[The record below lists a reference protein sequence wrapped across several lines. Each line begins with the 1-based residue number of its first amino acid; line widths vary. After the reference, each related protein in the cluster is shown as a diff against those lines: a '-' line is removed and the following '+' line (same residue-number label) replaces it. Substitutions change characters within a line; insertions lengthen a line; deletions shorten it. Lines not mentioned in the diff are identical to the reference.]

1 MKKFYL
7 TMLLSLLFCSVSW
20 ADGFSQSKT
29 FGANGNPNNLLSN
42 IVSSSNYSFTQCAV
56 TITGSSNAQYD
67 GSESVRVSPGS
78 SLKVSVSSNCVI
90 TNVKVYAEARS
101 YSSTISLTE
110 TNDTKSFTDKN
121 NYYNQEWTDLTSKN
135 LKSVTLSVAG
145 GNVYI
150 QSVTVSYN
158 YQPATVTAPK
168 TWDFTESGDWTTA
181 VSELSADNL
190 WNKIKSESESGDP
203 YEFRPYSDQTSTYYY
218 DLDMISGLG
227 FTATKDIYPCLDH
240 ANHQLWLGNGAT
252 LTLPSLKASQRYRI
266 TTTVEKPALT
276 VDGTSITS
284 GQLYTVSKAGNVVL
298 TATDGVWIK
307 KIEILKSASETEAS
321 WTYSSKDDA
330 DKNCKSYTATIDNTD
345 GGIIT
350 AGKVFSGLPGLDFS
364 FGTTG
369 EANWSVGK
377 YYDSK
382 GNERS
387 SNIFVQGPAKP
398 TLDGDGMVPTS
409 GAFLTLK
416 PVVNGKVTIHFFGWN
431 DNYRWITQNEKGA
444 KQTTLDKNGSNYD
457 RTVTYTVYGGQTYF
471 FYCSV
476 LNNFLLGV
484 NSITFEPSFYLQ
496 YAKTQL
502 INDVTYEPLTLGKKY
517 DMPFITTTA
526 IPSDRGS
533 ISKYDES
540 IGNDIYVLDGGGS
553 ISMIKSTTGNVGAK
567 CVIKSSQ
574 FGDVTLSYHYKGIKD
589 NKNVWMA
596 YEGFKPN
603 VGDSVKSENGG
614 VTLTFGGWKYGTWT
628 TAANKERTDKW
639 SAGAG
644 DDAGRDDDNVLTR
657 IIDGFAYETSGNENG
672 YSETKGIFK
681 ESKTHTIPCRGAYA
695 MFEPTKSGSL
705 SIYILQNGSINTFK
719 NEGNVSK
726 PNDDGWTGHAG
737 DFAGNLALRTF
748 YIVDENGNLV
758 NATPEINNVLRWNQA
773 ELDQLA
779 NGKNITYYI
788 NKVDGTRE
796 YMNKEAFDKIFTE
809 LNTTRENGKDISVEV
824 HQLDDGGYA
833 VVQKSYVKYTFD
845 VKPGKTYFIFSNA
858 SKLGICGFKFVA
870 DATQATA
877 TKELANSGA
886 YTAETDKA
894 YAKVTLKG
902 RTFTQ
907 NQWTTLCLPFSVSAS
922 QMKKTFGDGVQL
934 VEMDHV
940 TTTNNETYEGTTYYY
955 KTILMKNHV
964 YNQMLVAGV
973 PYLIKPDKTV
983 TDATF
988 ENVYFPSTAVDAGTV
1003 SVADNYTWRGTYGN
1017 VNTLGN
1023 GDYYVSG
1030 KTGQF
1035 KYYTTKGHNSN
1046 NFRAYLDFNS
1056 SMGAKPVVFEAM
1068 SVGGEETTTG
1078 IETIKAEELDPTE
1091 FNTGAVYNLNGQMVS
1106 DNSKDLNNLP
1116 AGIYIVNGKKYVVK

>member
-20 ADGFSQSKT
+20 ADGYSQSKT
-29 FGANGNPNNLLSN
+29 FGATGNPNNLLSN
-42 IVSSSNYSFTQCAV
+42 IVSSNYSFTQGAV
-56 TITGSSNAQYD
+56 TITTSNAKYD
-67 GSESVRVSPGS
+67 DRSKSVKVSTGS

-90 TNVKVYAEARS
+90 TYVKVYAKAGS
-101 YSSTISLTE
+101 GKSKISLTE
-110 TNDTKSFTDKN
+110 TNDTKSFTKKN
-121 NYYNQEWTDLTSKN
+121 IYYDQEWKDLASKN
-135 LKSVTLSVAG
+135 LQSVTLSAVDN
-145 GNVYI
+145 NVYI

-181 VSELSADNL
+181 VSELSADNM
-190 WNKIKSESESGDP
+190 WNKTYDNTTFKEV
-203 YEFRPYSDQTSTYYY
+203 RPYSDQASTYYY

-227 FTATKDIYPCLDH
+227 FTATKDGYPCLDYRY
-240 ANHQLWLGNGAT
+240 HQLWLGNGAK
-252 LTLPSLKASQRYRI
+252 LTLPSLEASQRYRI
-266 TTTVEKPALT
+266 TTTDNSAALTT

-284 GQLYTVSKAGNVVL
+284 GQLYTVSTAGNVVL
-298 TATDGVWIK
+298 TATGNVWIK
-307 KIEILKSASETEAS
+307 KIEILKSASESEAS
-321 WTYSSKDDA
+321 WTYSSTDDVTN
-330 DKNCKSYTATIDNTD
+330 NCKSYTATMDNTD

-369 EANWSVGK
+369 DASWSVGK
-377 YYDSK
+377 YDA
-382 GNERS
+382 GNNEQS

-398 TLDGDGMVPTS
+398 TLNGVVPTS

-416 PVVNGKVTIHFFGWN
+416 PVVNGQVTIHCWN
-431 DNYRWITQNEKGA
+431 DNYSLITLNEKGA
-444 KQTTLDKNGSNYD
+444 KLTTLDKNGSNYD

-476 LNNFLLGV
+476 SGNSLLGV

-496 YAKTQL
+496 SAKTQQK
-502 INDVTYEPLTLGKKY
+502 NDVTYEALTLGVKY

-567 CVIKSSQ
+567 CVIKNSQ
-574 FGDVTLSYHYKGIKD
+574 FGDVTLSYHYTGIKD

-596 YEGFKPN
+596 YEGFTPK
-603 VGDSVKSENGG
+603 VGDQVTSENGG
-614 VTLTFGGWKYGTWT
+614 VTLTFGGWRYA
-628 TAANKERTDKW
+628 AANKETTDKW
-639 SAGAG
+639 SAGSG

-657 IIDGFAYETSGNENG
+657 IIDGFAYETSGNKNG
-672 YSETKGIFK
+672 YSETKGMF
-681 ESKTHTIPCRGAYA
+681 EVGKTHTIPCRGAYA

-719 NEGNVSK
+719 NEDNVSK

-748 YIVDENGNLV
+748 YIVDENGNPV
-758 NATPEINNVLRWNQA
+758 SATPEINNVLRWNQA
-773 ELDQLA
+773 ELNQLA
-779 NGKNITYYI
+779 KAKDKDITYYI
-788 NKVDGTRE
+788 KVDGNRKKMDQAT
-796 YMNKEAFDKIFTE
+796 FDNIFTE

-824 HQLDDGGYA
+824 HQYDNGYA
-833 VVQKSYVKYTFD
+833 VVQKSYVKYTFN
-845 VKPGKTYFIFSNA
+845 VKPGKTYFIFSNS
-858 SKLGICGFKFVA
+858 SKLGICGFKFEA

-877 TKELANSGA
+877 TKELANSGD
-886 YTAETDKA
+886 YTAETDKT
-894 YAKVTLKG
+894 YASVTLKG

-940 TTTNNETYEGTTYYY
+940 TTTNNETYDGTTYFY

-973 PYLIKPDKTV
+973 PYLIKPAKTV

-988 ENVYFPSTAVDAGTV
+988 ENVYFPSTAVAAGTV
-1003 SVADNYTWRGTYGN
+1003 SVAKNYTWRGTYGN

-1035 KYYTTKGHNSN
+1035 KYYTTVGHNSN

-1056 SMGAKPVVFEAM
+1056 STGAKPVVFEAM

-1106 DNSKDLNNLP
+1106 GNSKDLNNLP

>member
-20 ADGFSQSKT
+20 ADGYSQSKT
-29 FGANGNPNNLLSN
+29 FGAKGNPNNLLSN
-42 IVSSSNYSFTQCAV
+42 IVSRSNYSFTQCAV

-67 GSESVRVSPGS
+67 GSESVKVSPGS

-90 TNVKVYAEARS
+90 TYVKVYAKAGS
-101 YSSTISLTE
+101 VKSKISLTE
-110 TNDTKSFTDKN
+110 TNDTKSFNDKN
-121 NYYNQEWTDLTSKN
+121 NYYDQEWTDLTSKN
-135 LKSVTLSVAG
+135 LQSVTLSAVEN
-145 GNVYI
+145 NVYI

-203 YEFRPYSDQTSTYYY
+203 YEFRPYSDQASTYYY

-227 FTATKDIYPCLDH
+227 FTATKDGYPCLDYRY
-240 ANHQLWLGNGAT
+240 HQLWLGNGAK
-252 LTLPSLKASQRYRI
+252 LTLPSLKAGQRYRI
-266 TTTVEKPALT
+266 TTTDNSTALK

-284 GQLYTVSKAGNVVL
+284 GQQYTVSTAGNVVL
-298 TATDGVWIK
+298 TATGNVWIK

-330 DKNCKSYTATIDNTD
+330 DKNCKSYTATMDNTD

-369 EANWSVGK
+369 DASWSVGK
-377 YYDSK
+377 YDA
-382 GNERS
+382 GNNEQS

-398 TLDGDGMVPTS
+398 TLNGVVPTS

-416 PVVNGKVTIHFFGWN
+416 PVVNGQVTIHCWN
-431 DNYRWITQNEKGA
+431 DNYSLITLNEKGA

-476 LNNFLLGV
+476 SGNSLLGV

-502 INDVTYEPLTLGKKY
+502 INDVTYEPLTLGVKY
-517 DMPFITTTA
+517 DMPFITTTS

-553 ISMIKSTTGNVGAK
+553 FSMIKSTTGNVGAK
-567 CVIKSSQ
+567 CVIKNSQ
-574 FGDVTLSYHYKGIKD
+574 FGDVTLSYHYTGIND

-596 YEGFKPN
+596 YEGFTPN
-603 VGDSVKSENGG
+603 VGDQVTSENGG
-614 VTLTFGGWKYGTWT
+614 VTLTFGGWKYRTWT

-672 YSETKGIFK
+672 YSETKGIF
-681 ESKTHTIPCRGAYA
+681 EVGKTHTIPCRGAYA

-748 YIVDENGNLV
+748 YIVDENGKPV
-758 NATPEINNVLRWNQA
+758 KAETDINNVLRWNQA

-779 NGKNITYYI
+779 KAKGKDIIYYI

-796 YMNKEAFDKIFTE
+796 YMNKEAFDSIFTE
-809 LNTTRENGKDISVEV
+809 LTKTRENGEDISVVV
-824 HQLDDGGYA
+824 HQYDNGYA
-833 VVQKSYVKYTFD
+833 VVQKSYVKYTFN
-845 VKPGKTYFIFSNA
+845 VKPGKTYFIFSNS
-858 SKLGICGFKFVA
+858 SKLGICGFKFEA
-870 DATQATA
+870 DATQATD
-877 TKELANSGA
+877 TKELVNSGA
-886 YTAETDKA
+886 YTAETDKT
-894 YAKVTLKG
+894 YASVTLKG

-983 TDATF
+983 TGATF
-988 ENVYFPSTAVDAGTV
+988 ANVYFPSTAVAAGTV
-1003 SVADNYTWRGTYGN
+1003 RVANNYTWRGTYGN
-1017 VNTLGN
+1017 VSTLGN

-1035 KYYTTKGHNSN
+1035 KYYTKGNHNSN

-1056 SMGAKPVVFEAM
+1056 STGAKPVVFEAM

-1106 DNSKDLNNLP
+1106 GNSKDLNNLP

>member
-7 TMLLSLLFCSVSW
+7 TMLLGLLFCSVSW

-29 FGANGNPNNLLSN
+29 FGATGNPNSLLSN
-42 IVSSSNYSFTQCAV
+42 IVSSNYSFTQGAV
-56 TITGSSNAQYD
+56 TITTSNAMYDD
-67 GSESVRVSPGS
+67 GSESVKVSPGS

-90 TNVKVYAEARS
+90 TNVKVYAKAGS
-101 YSSTISLTE
+101 GKSKISLTE
-110 TNDTKSFTDKN
+110 THDTISFTDKN
-121 NYYNQEWTDLTSKN
+121 NYYDQEWTNLASKN
-135 LKSVTLSVAG
+135 LKSVTLSAVDN
-145 GNVYI
+145 NVYI

-190 WNKIKSESESGDP
+190 WNKIKSESGDP
-203 YEFRPYSDQTSTYYY
+203 YEFRPYSDQASTYYY

-227 FTATKDIYPCLDH
+227 FTATKNGYPCLDH

-252 LTLPSLKASQRYRI
+252 LTLPSLEVGQRYRI
-266 TTTVEKPALT
+266 TATDINAALK
-276 VDGTSITS
+276 VGGTSITS
-284 GQLYTVSKAGNVVL
+284 GQLYTVSTAGNVVL
-298 TATDGVWIK
+298 TATGYVWIK

-330 DKNCKSYTATIDNTD
+330 DYKCKSYTASIDNTD

-364 FGTTG
+364 FGTAG
-369 EANWSVGK
+369 DANWSVGK
-377 YYDSK
+377 YYDRK

-398 TLDGDGMVPTS
+398 TLDGVVPTK

-444 KQTTLDKNGSNYD
+444 KQTTLDKDGSNHD

-471 FYCSV
+471 FYCSDSNN
-476 LNNFLLGV
+476 LNFLLGV

-496 YAKTQL
+496 STKTQQK
-502 INDVTYEPLTLGKKY
+502 NDVTYKALTLGEKY
-517 DMPFITTTA
+517 DLPFITTTS
-526 IPSDRGS
+526 IPSDRGT

-553 ISMIKSTTGNVGAK
+553 FSMIKSTTGNVGAK
-567 CVIKSSQ
+567 CVIKNSQ
-574 FGDVTLSYHYKGIKD
+574 FGDVTLSYHYTGIND

-596 YEGFKPN
+596 YEGFTPN
-603 VGDSVKSENGG
+603 VGDQVTSENGG
-614 VTLTFGGWKYGTWT
+614 VTLTFGGWRHGTWT

-639 SAGAG
+639 SAGSG

-672 YSETKGIFK
+672 YSETKGMF
-681 ESKTHTIPCRGAYA
+681 EVGKTHTIPCRGAYA

-719 NEGNVSK
+719 NEDNVSTA
-726 PNDDGWTGHAG
+726 NTYGWTGHAG
-737 DFAGNLALRTF
+737 DFAGSLALRTF
-748 YIVDENGNLV
+748 YIVDENGTPV
-758 NATPEINNVLRWNQA
+758 SATPEINNVLRWNQA

-779 NGKNITYYI
+779 KGKNKITYYI

-796 YMNKEAFDKIFTE
+796 YMDKEAFDKIFTE

-824 HQLDDGGYA
+824 HQYDGGYA
-833 VVQKSYVKYTFD
+833 VVQKSYVKYTFN
-845 VKPGKTYFIFSNA
+845 VKPGKTYFIFSNS
-858 SKLGICGFKFVA
+858 SKLGICGFKFEA
-870 DATQATA
+870 DETQATA

-886 YTAETDKA
+886 YTAETDKT
-894 YAKVTLKG
+894 YASVTLKG

-940 TTTNNETYEGTTYYY
+940 TTTNNETYDGTTYFY

-983 TDATF
+983 TGATF
-988 ENVYFPSTAVDAGTV
+988 ENVYFPSTAVAAGKV

-1017 VNTLGN
+1017 VSTLGN

-1035 KYYTTKGHNSN
+1035 KYYTTEGHNSN

-1056 SMGAKPVVFEAM
+1056 IAGAKPAVFEAM

-1106 DNSKDLNNLP
+1106 GNSKDLNNLP

>member
-29 FGANGNPNNLLSN
+29 FGATGNPNSLLSN
-42 IVSSSNYSFTQCAV
+42 IVSSNYSFTQGAV
-56 TITGSSNAQYD
+56 TITTSNAKYD
-67 GSESVRVSPGS
+67 DDNKGVKVSAGS
-78 SLKVSVSSNCVI
+78 SLTVSVSSNCVI
-90 TNVKVYAEARS
+90 TNVKVYAEAGS
-101 YSSTISLTE
+101 GSSKISLTE
-110 TNDTKSFTDKN
+110 TNDTKSFTDKI
-121 NYYNQEWTDLTSKN
+121 YHDQEWTDLASKN
-135 LKSVTLSVAG
+135 LQSVTLSAVDYH
-145 GNVYI
+145 VYI

-181 VSELSADNL
+181 VSELSADNM
-190 WNKIKSESESGDP
+190 WNKTYDNTTFKEA
-203 YEFRPYSDQTSTYYY
+203 RPNSNQASTYYY

-227 FTATKDIYPCLDH
+227 FTATKNGYPCLDQ
-240 ANHQLWLGNGAT
+240 ANHQLWLGEGAT
-252 LTLPSLKASQRYRI
+252 LTLPSLEASQRYRI
-266 TTTVEKPALT
+266 TTTDNNSTALT

-284 GQLYTVSKAGNVVL
+284 GQQYTVSKAGNVVL
-298 TATDGVWIK
+298 TATGNVWIK

-330 DKNCKSYTATIDNTD
+330 DYKCKSYTASIDNTD

-377 YYDSK
+377 YYDRK
-382 GNERS
+382 ENERS

-398 TLDGDGMVPTS
+398 TLDGVVPTS

-416 PVVNGKVTIHFFGWN
+416 PVVNGKVTIHFFGWD

-444 KQTTLDKNGSNYD
+444 KLTTLDKNGSNDD

-476 LNNFLLGV
+476 SNNFLLGV

-502 INDVTYEPLTLGKKY
+502 INDVTYEPLTLGVKY

-567 CVIKSSQ
+567 CVIKNSQ
-574 FGDVTLSYHYKGIKD
+574 FGDVTLSYHYTGIKD

-596 YEGFKPN
+596 YEGFTPK
-603 VGDSVKSENGG
+603 VGDQVTSENGG

-628 TAANKERTDKW
+628 TAANKKITDEW
-639 SAGAG
+639 SAGSG

-672 YSETKGIFK
+672 YSETKGMF
-681 ESKTHTIPCRGAYA
+681 EVGKTHTIPCRGAYA

-705 SIYILQNGSINTFK
+705 SIYILQNGAINNFK
-719 NEGNVSK
+719 DENNVSTA
-726 PNDDGWTGHAG
+726 NTYGWTGHAG

-748 YIVDENGNLV
+748 YIVDENGTPV
-758 NATPEINNVLRWNQA
+758 SATPEINNVLRWNQA
-773 ELDQLA
+773 ELNQLA
-779 NGKNITYYI
+779 KAMDKNITYYI
-788 NKVDGTRE
+788 NKVDGTHE
-796 YMNKEAFDKIFTE
+796 NMDQATFDNIFTE
-809 LNTTRENGKDISVEV
+809 LNTTREKGKDISVVV
-824 HQLDDGGYA
+824 HQYDNGYA

-845 VKPGKTYFIFSNA
+845 VKPGKTYFIFSNS
-858 SKLGICGFKFVA
+858 SKLGICGFKFEA
-870 DATQATA
+870 DETQATA
-877 TKELANSGA
+877 TKELANSGD
-886 YTAETDKA
+886 YTAETDKT
-894 YAKVTLKG
+894 YASVTLKG

-940 TTTNNETYEGTTYYY
+940 TTTNNETYDGTTYFY

-983 TDATF
+983 TGATF
-988 ENVYFPSTAVDAGTV
+988 TNVYFPSTAVNAGTV

-1035 KYYTTKGHNSN
+1035 KYYTTEGHKSN

-1056 SMGAKPVVFEAM
+1056 STGAKPVVFEAM
-1068 SVGGEETTTG
+1068 SVGGEETATG
-1078 IETIKAEELDPTE
+1078 IETIKVEELDPTE

-1106 DNSKDLNNLP
+1106 GNSKDLNNLP

>member
-29 FGANGNPNNLLSN
+29 FGATGNPNKLLSN

-67 GSESVRVSPGS
+67 GNECVGVSRGS

-101 YSSTISLTE
+101 YNSTISLTE

-121 NYYNQEWTDLTSKN
+121 NYHDQEWTDLTSKN
-135 LKSVTLSVAG
+135 LQSVTLSAAG
-145 GNVYI
+145 GNVHI

-168 TWDFTESGDWTTA
+168 TWDFSESGDWTTA
-181 VSELSADNL
+181 VSELSADNM
-190 WNKIKSESESGDP
+190 WNKTYDNTTFKEA
-203 YEFRPYSDQTSTYYY
+203 RPCSDQTSTYYY

-227 FTATKDIYPCLDH
+227 FTATKKGYPCLDYH
-240 ANHQLWLGNGAT
+240 NHQLWLGEGAT
-252 LTLPSLKASQRYRI
+252 LTLPSLEASQRYRI

-284 GQLYTVSKAGNVVL
+284 GQLYTVSTAGNVVL
-298 TATDGVWIK
+298 TATGNVWIK

-330 DKNCKSYTATIDNTD
+330 TNKCKSYTATIDNTD

-369 EANWSVGK
+369 DENWSVGK
-377 YYDSK
+377 YYYDN

-398 TLDGDGMVPTS
+398 TLDGVVPIK

-444 KQTTLDKNGSNYD
+444 KQTTLDKDGSNYD

-476 LNNFLLGV
+476 SNNFLLGV

-502 INDVTYEPLTLGKKY
+502 SNNVEYEPLTLGEKY
-517 DMPFITTTA
+517 DMPFITTTS
-526 IPSDRGS
+526 IPSDRGT

-553 ISMIKSTTGNVGAK
+553 ISMIKSTTGNVGAR
-567 CVIKSSQ
+567 CVIKNSQ
-574 FGDVTLSYHYKGIKD
+574 FGDVSLSYHYTGIND

-596 YEGFKPN
+596 YEGFTPK

-614 VTLTFGGWKYGTWT
+614 VTLTFGGWRHGTWT
-628 TAANKERTDKW
+628 TAANKERTDEW

-644 DDAGRDDDNVLTR
+644 DEAGRDDDNVLTR

-672 YSETKGIFK
+672 YSETKGIF
-681 ESKTHTIPCRGAYA
+681 EVGKTHTIPCRGAYA

-705 SIYILQNGSINTFK
+705 SIYILQNGAINNFK
-719 NEGNVSK
+719 DENNAKE
-726 PNDDGWTGHAG
+726 PNDYGWTGHAG

-748 YIVDENGNLV
+748 YIVDENGKPV
-758 NATPEINNVLRWNQA
+758 SATPEINNVLRWNQA

-779 NGKNITYYI
+779 KAKNITYYI
-788 NKVDGTRE
+788 NKVDGTHE
-796 YMNKEAFDKIFTE
+796 NMDQATFDNIFTE
-809 LNTTRENGKDISVEV
+809 LNTTRENGKDISVVV
-824 HQLDDGGYA
+824 HQYDGGYA
-833 VVQKSYVKYTFD
+833 VVQKSYVKYTFN
-845 VKPGKTYFIFSNA
+845 VKPGKTYFIFSNS
-858 SKLGICGFKFVA
+858 SKLGICGFKFEA
-870 DATQATA
+870 DETQATA

-894 YAKVTLKG
+894 YASVTLTG

-940 TTTNNETYEGTTYYY
+940 TTTNNETYDGTTYFY

-983 TDATF
+983 TGATF

-1035 KYYTTKGHNSN
+1035 KYYTTEGHNSN

-1056 SMGAKPVVFEAM
+1056 STGAKPVVFEAM

-1106 DNSKDLNNLP
+1106 GNSKDLNNLP

>member
-29 FGANGNPNNLLSN
+29 FGVTGNPNNLLSN
-42 IVSSSNYSFTQCAV
+42 IVSSNYSFTQGAV
-56 TITGSSNAQYD
+56 TITTSNAKYD
-67 GSESVRVSPGS
+67 DDSKSVKVSTGS

-90 TNVKVYAEARS
+90 TNVKVYAKAGS
-101 YSSTISLTE
+101 GNSTISLTE

-121 NYYNQEWTDLTSKN
+121 NYYDQEWTNLTSNN
-135 LKSVTLSVAG
+135 LQSVTLSVAG

-190 WNKIKSESESGDP
+190 WNKIKSESGDP
-203 YEFRPYSDQTSTYYY
+203 YEFRPYSDQASTYYY
-218 DLDMISGLG
+218 DLNMISGLG
-227 FTATKDIYPCLDH
+227 FTATAGGYPCLDYRY
-240 ANHQLWLGNGAT
+240 HQLWLGNGAT
-252 LTLPSLKASQRYRI
+252 LTLPSLEADQRYRI
-266 TTTVEKPALT
+266 TTTDNNSTALT

-284 GQLYTVSKAGNVVL
+284 GQLYTVSAAGNVVL
-298 TATDGVWIK
+298 TATGDVWIK

-321 WTYSSKDDA
+321 WTYSSKDDVTN
-330 DKNCKSYTATIDNTD
+330 NCKSYTATMDNTD
-345 GGIIT
+345 GGFIT

-369 EANWSVGK
+369 DANWSVGK
-377 YYDSK
+377 YYAGSK
-382 GNERS
+382 ERS
-387 SNIFVQGPAKP
+387 ENAFVQGAADCVSG
-398 TLDGDGMVPTS
+398 TDFVPTS
-409 GAFLTLK
+409 GAFIK
-416 PVVNGKVTIHFFGWN
+416 FQPIVNGKLTINFFGWN
-431 DNYRWITQNEKGA
+431 VPYRWVTINEKGP
-444 KQTTLDKNGSNYD
+444 KNTTLNKDGNNHD
-457 RTVTYTVYGGQTYF
+457 RTETYTVYGGQTYF
-471 FYCSV
+471 FYSSD
-476 LNNFLLGV
+476 NNFKLGV
-484 NSITFEPSFYLQ
+484 NSITFEPSFFLQ
-496 YAKTQL
+496 SAKTQV
-502 INDVTYEPLTLGKKY
+502 INDVTYEALTLGEKY

-567 CVIKSSQ
+567 CVIKNSQ
-574 FGDVTLSYHYKGIKD
+574 FGDVTLSYHYTGIND

-596 YEGFKPN
+596 YEGFTPK
-603 VGDSVKSENGG
+603 VGDQVTSENGG

-672 YSETKGIFK
+672 YSETKGIF
-681 ESKTHTIPCRGAYA
+681 EVGKTHTIPCRGAYA

-719 NEGNVSK
+719 KEDNVSK
-726 PNDDGWTGHAG
+726 PNDYGWTGHAG

-748 YIVDENGNLV
+748 YIVDENGTPV
-758 NATPEINNVLRWNQA
+758 SATPEINNVLRWNQA

-779 NGKNITYYI
+779 KGKNITYYI
-788 NKVDGTRE
+788 NKVDGTHKN
-796 YMNKEAFDKIFTE
+796 MDQATFDNIFTE
-809 LNTTRENGKDISVEV
+809 LNKTRENGKDIRVVV
-824 HQLDDGGYA
+824 HQYDNGYA
-833 VVQKSYVKYTFD
+833 VVQKSYVKYTFN
-845 VKPGKTYFIFSNA
+845 VKPGKTYFIFSNS
-858 SKLGICGFKFVA
+858 SKLGICGFKFEA
-870 DATQATA
+870 EETQATA
-877 TKELANSGA
+877 TKELANSGD

-894 YAKVTLKG
+894 YASVTLTG

-940 TTTNNETYEGTTYYY
+940 TTTNNETYEGTTYFY

-973 PYLIKPDKTV
+973 PYLIKPAKTV
-983 TDATF
+983 TGATF
-988 ENVYFPSTAVDAGTV
+988 ENVYFPSTPVNAGKV

-1035 KYYTTKGHNSN
+1035 KYYTTENHNSN

-1056 SMGAKPVVFEAM
+1056 STGAKPAVFEAM

-1078 IETIKAEELDPTE
+1078 IETIKAEKLDPTE

-1106 DNSKDLNNLP
+1106 GNSKDLNNLP
-1116 AGIYIVNGKKYVVK
+1116 AGIYIVNGKKYVVR

>member
-7 TMLLSLLFCSVSW
+7 TMLLGLLFCSVSW

-29 FGANGNPNNLLSN
+29 FGAKANPNNLLSN
-42 IVSSSNYSFTQCAV
+42 IVSSNYSFTQGAV
-56 TITGSSNAQYD
+56 TITTSNAMYD
-67 GSESVRVSPGS
+67 DGNESVKVSVGS

-90 TNVKVYAEARS
+90 TNVKVYAKAGS
-101 YSSTISLTE
+101 LKSTISLTE
-110 TNDTKSFTDKN
+110 TKDTKSFTDKI
-121 NYYNQEWTDLTSKN
+121 YHDQEWTDLASKN
-135 LKSVTLSVAG
+135 LQSVTLSADG

-158 YQPATVTAPK
+158 YKPATVTAPK

-181 VSELSADNL
+181 VSELSADNM
-190 WNKIKSESESGDP
+190 WNKTYDNTTFKEA
-203 YEFRPYSDQTSTYYY
+203 RPYSDQASTYYY

-227 FTATKDIYPCLDH
+227 FTATKNGYPCLDYRY
-240 ANHQLWLGNGAT
+240 HQLWLGNGAT
-252 LTLPSLKASQRYRI
+252 LTLPSLEASQRYRI
-266 TTTVEKPALT
+266 TTTDNSAALT

-284 GQLYTVSKAGNVVL
+284 GQLNTVSKAGNVVL
-298 TATDGVWIK
+298 TATGYVWIK
-307 KIEILKSASETEAS
+307 KIEILKSAFETEAS

-330 DKNCKSYTATIDNTD
+330 DYKCKSYTASIDNTD

-369 EANWSVGK
+369 DENWSVGK

-387 SNIFVQGPAKP
+387 SKIFVQGPATP

-416 PVVNGKVTIHFFGWN
+416 PVVNGQVTIHCWN
-431 DNYRWITQNEKGA
+431 DNYSLITLNEKGA
-444 KQTTLDKNGSNYD
+444 KQTTLDKDDSSHD

-476 LNNFLLGV
+476 SGNSLLGV

-496 YAKTQL
+496 YAKTQQ
-502 INDVTYEPLTLGKKY
+502 INDVTYEALTLGEKY
-517 DMPFITTTA
+517 DMPFITTTS

-567 CVIKSSQ
+567 CVIKNSQ
-574 FGDVTLSYHYKGIKD
+574 FGDVSLSYHYTGIND

-596 YEGFKPN
+596 YEGFTPK
-603 VGDSVKSENGG
+603 VGDQVTSENGG
-614 VTLTFGGWKYGTWT
+614 VTLTFGGWRYA
-628 TAANKERTDKW
+628 AANKETTDKW
-639 SAGAG
+639 SAGSGDEAG
-644 DDAGRDDDNVLTR
+644 MDDDNVLTR

-672 YSETKGIFK
+672 YSETKGKF
-681 ESKTHTIPCRGAYA
+681 EVGKTHTIPCRGAYA

-719 NEGNVSK
+719 NEDNVSTA
-726 PNDDGWTGHAG
+726 NTYGWTGHAG

-748 YIVDENGNLV
+748 YIVDENGNPV
-758 NATPEINNVLRWNQA
+758 SATPKINNVLRWNQA
-773 ELDQLA
+773 ELNQLA
-779 NGKNITYYI
+779 KGKGKDITYYI
-788 NKVDGTRE
+788 KVDGNRE
-796 YMNKEAFDKIFTE
+796 NMEQATFDNIFTE
-809 LNTTRENGKDISVEV
+809 LNTTRENGKDIPVVV
-824 HQLDDGGYA
+824 HQLNDGGYA
-833 VVQKSYVKYTFD
+833 VVQKSYVKYTFN
-845 VKPGKTYFIFSNA
+845 VKPGKTYFIFSNS
-858 SKLGICGFKFVA
+858 SKLGICGFKFKA
-870 DATQATA
+870 DETQATA
-877 TKELANSGA
+877 TKELANSGD
-886 YTAETDKA
+886 YTAETDKT
-894 YAKVTLKG
+894 YAKVTLTG

-922 QMKKTFGDGVQL
+922 QMKATFGDGVQL

-940 TTTNNETYEGTTYYY
+940 TTTNNETYDGTTYFY

-973 PYLIKPDKTV
+973 PYLIKPAKTV
-983 TDATF
+983 TGATF
-988 ENVYFPSTAVDAGTV
+988 ENVYFPSTAVAAGTV
-1003 SVADNYTWRGTYGN
+1003 SVANNYTWRGTYGN

-1035 KYYTTKGHNSN
+1035 KYYTTEGHNSN

-1056 SMGAKPVVFEAM
+1056 STGAKPVVFEAM
-1068 SVGGEETTTG
+1068 SVGGEETPTG

-1106 DNSKDLNNLP
+1106 GNSKDLNNLP

>member
-7 TMLLSLLFCSVSW
+7 TMLLGLLFCSVSW
-20 ADGFSQSKT
+20 ADGYSQSKT
-29 FGANGNPNNLLSN
+29 FGATGNPNNLLSN
-42 IVSSSNYSFTQCAV
+42 IVSSNYSFTQGAV
-56 TITGSSNAQYD
+56 TITGSSNARYD
-67 GSESVRVSPGS
+67 GSESVKVSNGS
-78 SLKVSVSSNCVI
+78 SLTVSVASNCVI
-90 TNVKVYAEARS
+90 TYVSVYAQANKGAATITLSKINDGSRS
-101 YSSTISLTE
+101 FAS
-110 TNDTKSFTDKN
+110 KN
-121 NYYNQEWTDLTSKN
+121 KYENQEWTNLTSNN
-135 LKSVTLSVAG
+135 LQSVTLTAAG
-145 GNVYI
+145 GNVNI

-158 YQPATVTAPK
+158 YKPATVTAPK

-190 WNKIKSESESGDP
+190 WNKIKSGDS
-203 YEFRPYSDQTSTYYY
+203 YEFRPYSDQASTYYY

-227 FTATKDIYPCLDH
+227 FTATAGGYPCLDYRY
-240 ANHQLWLGNGAT
+240 HQLWLGNGAK
-252 LTLPSLKASQRYRI
+252 LTLPSLKAGQRYRI
-266 TTTVEKPALT
+266 TTTDNNSTALT
-276 VDGTSITS
+276 VDGTSIKS
-284 GQLYTVSKAGNVVL
+284 GQLYTVSTAGNVVL
-298 TATDGVWIK
+298 TATGNVWIK
-307 KIEILKSASETEAS
+307 KIEVLKSASETEAS

-330 DKNCKSYTATIDNTD
+330 DYKCKSYTATIDNTD

-369 EANWSVGK
+369 DENWSVGK
-377 YYDSK
+377 YDDSK

-387 SNIFVQGPAKP
+387 PNIFVQGPAKP
-398 TLDGDGMVPTS
+398 TLDGVVPIK

-476 LNNFLLGV
+476 SNNFLLGV

-502 INDVTYEPLTLGKKY
+502 SNDVTYKALTLGEKY
-517 DMPFITTTA
+517 DMPFITTTS
-526 IPSDRGS
+526 IPSDRGT

-553 ISMIKSTTGNVGAK
+553 FSMIKSTTGNVGAK
-567 CVIKSSQ
+567 CVIKNSQ
-574 FGDVTLSYHYKGIKD
+574 FGDVTLSYHYTGIND

-596 YEGFKPN
+596 YEGFTPK
-603 VGDSVKSENGG
+603 VGDQVTSENGG
-614 VTLTFGGWKYGTWT
+614 VTLTFGGWRYA
-628 TAANKERTDKW
+628 AANKETTDKW
-639 SAGAG
+639 SAGSG

-657 IIDGFAYETSGNENG
+657 IIDGFAYETSGNKNG
-672 YSETKGIFK
+672 YSETKGMF
-681 ESKTHTIPCRGAYA
+681 EVGKTHTIPCRGAYA

-719 NEGNVSK
+719 NEDNVSK

-748 YIVDENGNLV
+748 YIVDENGNPV
-758 NATPEINNVLRWNQA
+758 SATPEINNVLRWNQA
-773 ELDQLA
+773 ELNQLA
-779 NGKNITYYI
+779 KAKDKDITYYI
-788 NKVDGTRE
+788 KVDGNRKKMDQAT
-796 YMNKEAFDKIFTE
+796 FDNIFTE

-824 HQLDDGGYA
+824 HQYDNGYA
-833 VVQKSYVKYTFD
+833 VVQKSYVKYTFN
-845 VKPGKTYFIFSNA
+845 VKPGKTYFIFSNS
-858 SKLGICGFKFVA
+858 SKLGICGFKFEA

-877 TKELANSGA
+877 TKELANSGD
-886 YTAETDKA
+886 YTAETDKT
-894 YAKVTLKG
+894 YASVTLKG

-940 TTTNNETYEGTTYYY
+940 TTTNNETYDGTTYFY

-973 PYLIKPDKTV
+973 PYLIKPDKMV
-983 TDATF
+983 TGATF
-988 ENVYFPSTAVDAGTV
+988 ENVYFPSTAVAAGTV
-1003 SVADNYTWRGTYGN
+1003 SVAKNYTWRGTYGN
-1017 VNTLGN
+1017 VSTLGN

-1035 KYYTTKGHNSN
+1035 KYYTTEGHKSNS
-1046 NFRAYLDFNS
+1046 FRAYLDFNS
-1056 SMGAKPVVFEAM
+1056 STAAKPVVFEAM

>member
-1 MKKFYL
+1 M
-7 TMLLSLLFCSVSW
+7 
-20 ADGFSQSKT
+20 
-29 FGANGNPNNLLSN
+29 
-42 IVSSSNYSFTQCAV
+42 
-56 TITGSSNAQYD
+56 
-67 GSESVRVSPGS
+67 
-78 SLKVSVSSNCVI
+78 
-90 TNVKVYAEARS
+90 
-101 YSSTISLTE
+101 
-110 TNDTKSFTDKN
+110 
-121 NYYNQEWTDLTSKN
+121 
-135 LKSVTLSVAG
+135 TLSAAG
-145 GNVYI
+145 GTVYI

-158 YQPATVTAPK
+158 YKPATVTAPK

-190 WNKIKSESESGDP
+190 WNKDYTGGSMKEA
-203 YEFRPYSDQTSTYYY
+203 RPYSDQASTYYY

-227 FTATKDIYPCLDH
+227 FTATAGGYPCLDYRY
-240 ANHQLWLGNGAT
+240 HQLWLGNGAK
-252 LTLPSLKASQRYRI
+252 LTLPSLEAGQRYRI
-266 TTTVEKPALT
+266 TTTDNNSTALT

-284 GQLYTVSKAGNVVL
+284 GQLYTVSTAGNVVL
-298 TATDGVWIK
+298 TATGNVWIK

-321 WTYSSKDDA
+321 WTYSSTDDA
-330 DKNCKSYTATIDNTD
+330 ANKCKSYTATMDNTD
-345 GGIIT
+345 GGFIT

-387 SNIFVQGPAKP
+387 SNIFVQGLAKP
-398 TLDGDGMVPTS
+398 TLDGVVPIK

-416 PVVNGKVTIHFFGWN
+416 PVVNGEVTIHFFGWN

-444 KQTTLDKNGSNYD
+444 KLTTLDKKGSNND
-457 RTVTYTVYGGQTYF
+457 RTETYKVYGGQTYF

-476 LNNFLLGV
+476 SNNFLLGV

-502 INDVTYEPLTLGKKY
+502 SNDVTYEALTLGEKY

-526 IPSDRGS
+526 IPSDRGT

-567 CVIKSSQ
+567 CVIKNSQ
-574 FGDVTLSYHYKGIKD
+574 FGDVSLSYHYTGIND

-596 YEGFKPN
+596 YEGFTPK
-603 VGDSVKSENGG
+603 VGDQVTSENGG

-672 YSETKGIFK
+672 YSETKGKF
-681 ESKTHTIPCRGAYA
+681 EVGKTHTIPCRGAYA

-719 NEGNVSK
+719 NEDNVSTA
-726 PNDDGWTGHAG
+726 NTYGWTGHAG

-748 YIVDENGNLV
+748 YIVDENGTPV
-758 NATPEINNVLRWNQA
+758 SATPEINNVLRWNQA
-773 ELDQLA
+773 ELDELA
-779 NGKNITYYI
+779 KAKGKDITYYI
-788 NKVDGTRE
+788 NKVDGTHE
-796 YMNKEAFDKIFTE
+796 NMDKEAFDKIFKE
-809 LNTTRENGKDISVEV
+809 LKTTRENGKDISVEV

-845 VKPGKTYFIFSNA
+845 VKPGKTYFIFSNS
-858 SKLGICGFKFVA
+858 SKLGICGFKFEA
-870 DATQATA
+870 DETQAIA
-877 TKELANSGA
+877 TKELANSGD
-886 YTAETDKA
+886 YTAETDKT
-894 YAKVTLKG
+894 YASVTLKD

-922 QMKKTFGDGVQL
+922 QMKATFGDGVQL
-934 VEMDHV
+934 VEMGHV
-940 TTTNNETYEGTTYYY
+940 TTTNNETYDGTTYFY

-1003 SVADNYTWRGTYGN
+1003 SVADNYIWRGTYGN
-1017 VNTLGN
+1017 VSTLGN

-1035 KYYTTKGHNSN
+1035 KYYTTEGHNSN

-1056 SMGAKPVVFEAM
+1056 IAGAKPAVFEAM

-1106 DNSKDLNNLP
+1106 GNSKDLNNLP

>member
-29 FGANGNPNNLLSN
+29 FGATGNPNSLL
-42 IVSSSNYSFTQCAV
+42 TQITKDNKYTLALGSV
-56 TITGSSNAQYD
+56 TITGSKNALYD
-67 GSESVRVSPGS
+67 KKS
-78 SLKVSVSSNCVI
+78 SIKVSDGNSLTVSVPSNSSVI
-90 TNVKVYAEARS
+90 TNVSIYAKAGS
-101 YSSTISLTE
+101 GATISLSGSSSQSPNSTSYS
-110 TNDTKSFTDKN
+110 T
-121 NYYNQEWTDLTSKN
+121 YEWKDLASKN
-135 LKSVTLSVAG
+135 LQSVTLSAAG
-145 GNVYI
+145 GNVNI

-181 VSELSADNL
+181 VSELSADNM
-190 WNKIKSESESGDP
+190 WNKTYDNTTFKEA
-203 YEFRPYSDQTSTYYY
+203 RPYSDQASTYYY

-227 FTATKDIYPCLDH
+227 FTATKNGYPCLDYRY
-240 ANHQLWLGNGAT
+240 HQLWLGNGAT
-252 LTLPSLKASQRYRI
+252 LTLPSLEAGQRYRI
-266 TTTVEKPALT
+266 TTTDNNSTALT
-276 VDGTSITS
+276 VDGTSIKS
-284 GQLYTVSKAGNVVL
+284 GQLYTVSTAGNVVL
-298 TATDGVWIK
+298 TATGDVWIK

-321 WTYSSKDDA
+321 WTYSSTDDA
-330 DKNCKSYTATIDNTD
+330 DKNCKSYTATMDNTD
-345 GGIIT
+345 GGFIT

-377 YYDSK
+377 YYYDN

-398 TLDGDGMVPTS
+398 NLDGVVPTS

-416 PVVNGKVTIHFFGWN
+416 PVVNGEVTIHFFGWG
-431 DNYRWITQNEKGA
+431 DNYRWITLNEKGA
-444 KQTTLDKNGSNYD
+444 KQTTLDKDGSSHD

-471 FYCSV
+471 FYCSDSNN
-476 LNNFLLGV
+476 LNFLLGV

-496 YAKTQL
+496 YAKTQQ
-502 INDVTYEPLTLGKKY
+502 INDVTYEALTLGETY
-517 DMPFITTTA
+517 DMPFITTTS
-526 IPSDRGS
+526 IPSDRGT

-553 ISMIKSTTGNVGAK
+553 LSMIKSTTGNVGAK
-567 CVIKSSQ
+567 CVIKNSQ
-574 FGDVTLSYHYKGIKD
+574 FGDVTLSYHYTGIKD

-596 YEGFKPN
+596 YEGFTPK

-614 VTLTFGGWKYGTWT
+614 VTLTFGGWRYGKWT

-639 SAGAG
+639 SAGSG

-672 YSETKGIFK
+672 YSETKGMF
-681 ESKTHTIPCRGAYA
+681 EVGKTHTIPCRGAYA

-705 SIYILQNGSINTFK
+705 SIYILQNGAINNFK
-719 NEGNVSK
+719 DENNAKE
-726 PNDDGWTGHAG
+726 PNDYGWTGHAG

-748 YIVDENGNLV
+748 YIVDENGTPV
-758 NATPEINNVLRWNQA
+758 SATPVINNVLRWNQA

-779 NGKNITYYI
+779 KAKGKNITYYI

-809 LNTTRENGKDISVEV
+809 LNTTREKGKDIPVVV

-858 SKLGICGFKFVA
+858 SKLGICGFKFEA
-870 DATQATA
+870 DETQATA
-877 TKELANSGA
+877 TKELANSGD
-886 YTAETDKA
+886 YTAETDKT
-894 YAKVTLKG
+894 YASVTLKD

-940 TTTNNETYEGTTYYY
+940 TTTNNETYDGTTYFY

-983 TDATF
+983 TGATF
-988 ENVYFPSTAVDAGTV
+988 ENVYFPSTAVNAGTV
-1003 SVADNYTWRGTYGN
+1003 SVADHYTWRGTYGN
-1017 VNTLGN
+1017 VTTLGN

-1035 KYYTTKGHNSN
+1035 KYYTTEGHNSN

-1056 SMGAKPVVFEAM
+1056 IAGAKPAVFEAM

-1091 FNTGAVYNLNGQMVS
+1091 FNTGAIYNLNGQMVS
-1106 DNSKDLNNLP
+1106 GNSKDLNNLP

>member
-20 ADGFSQSKT
+20 ADGYSQSKT
-29 FGANGNPNNLLSN
+29 FGATGNPNSLL
-42 IVSSSNYSFTQCAV
+42 TQITKDNKYTLALGSV
-56 TITGSSNAQYD
+56 TIEGSKNALYD
-67 GSESVRVSPGS
+67 KKNS
-78 SLKVSVSSNCVI
+78 SIKVSGGNSLTVSVPSNSVI
-90 TNVKVYAEARS
+90 TYVSIYAKAGS
-101 YSSTISLTE
+101 GATISLSGSSSQSSNSTSYS
-110 TNDTKSFTDKN
+110 T
-121 NYYNQEWTDLTSKN
+121 YEWKDLSSN
-135 LKSVTLSVAG
+135 SLTLSAVG
-145 GNVYI
+145 DTVYI

-158 YQPATVTAPK
+158 YKPATVTAPK

-181 VSELSADNL
+181 VSELSADNM
-190 WNKIKSESESGDP
+190 WNKTYDNTTFKEA
-203 YEFRPYSDQTSTYYY
+203 RLYSAQASTYYY

-227 FTATKDIYPCLDH
+227 FTATACGYPCLDYRY
-240 ANHQLWLGNGAT
+240 HQLWLGNGAK
-252 LTLPSLKASQRYRI
+252 LTLPSLEADQRYRI
-266 TTTVEKPALT
+266 TTTDNNSTALT

-284 GQLYTVSKAGNVVL
+284 GQLYTVSTAGNVVL
-298 TATDGVWIK
+298 TATGDVWIK

-330 DKNCKSYTATIDNTD
+330 DYKCKSYTATMDNTD
-345 GGIIT
+345 GGFIT

-382 GNERS
+382 GKERS

-398 TLDGDGMVPTS
+398 TLDGVVPIK

-502 INDVTYEPLTLGKKY
+502 SNNVEYEALTLGEKY

-553 ISMIKSTTGNVGAK
+553 FSMIKSTTGNVGAK

-574 FGDVTLSYHYKGIKD
+574 FGNVTLSYHYTGIND

-596 YEGFKPN
+596 YEGFTPK
-603 VGDSVKSENGG
+603 VGDQVTSENGG

-672 YSETKGIFK
+672 YSETKGIF
-681 ESKTHTIPCRGAYA
+681 EVGKTHTIPCRGAYA

-719 NEGNVSK
+719 DENNAKE
-726 PNDDGWTGHAG
+726 PNDYGWTGHAG

-748 YIVDENGNLV
+748 YIVEENGKPV
-758 NATPEINNVLRWNQA
+758 STTPEINNVLRWNQA

-779 NGKNITYYI
+779 KDKNITYYI

-796 YMNKEAFDKIFTE
+796 YMNKEAFDNIFTE
-809 LNTTRENGKDISVEV
+809 LNTTRKNGEDILVEV
-824 HQLDDGGYA
+824 HQYDNGYA
-833 VVQKSYVKYTFD
+833 VVQKSYVKYTFN
-845 VKPGKTYFIFSNA
+845 VKPGKTYFIFSNS
-858 SKLGICGFKFVA
+858 SKLGICGFKFEA
-870 DATQATA
+870 DTTQATD
-877 TKELANSGA
+877 TKELVNSGA
-886 YTAETDKA
+886 YTAETDKT
-894 YAKVTLKG
+894 YASVTLTG

-922 QMKKTFGDGVQL
+922 QMKATFGNGVQL

-940 TTTNNETYEGTTYYY
+940 TTTNNETYDGTTYFY

-983 TDATF
+983 TGATF

-1003 SVADNYTWRGTYGN
+1003 SVAKNYTWRGTYGN
-1017 VNTLGN
+1017 VSTLGN

>member
-20 ADGFSQSKT
+20 ADGYSQSKT
-29 FGANGNPNNLLSN
+29 FGATGNPNNLLSN
-42 IVSSSNYSFTQCAV
+42 IVSSNYSFTQGAV
-56 TITGSSNAQYD
+56 TITTSNAKYD
-67 GSESVRVSPGS
+67 DPSKSVKVSTGS

-90 TNVKVYAEARS
+90 TYLKVYAKAGS
-101 YSSTISLTE
+101 GSSKISLTE
-110 TNDTKSFTDKN
+110 TNDTISFTDNN
-121 NYYNQEWTDLTSKN
+121 NYYDQEWTNLASKN
-135 LKSVTLSVAG
+135 LQSVTLSAVDN
-145 GNVYI
+145 NVYI

-158 YQPATVTAPK
+158 YKPATVTAPK

-190 WNKIKSESESGDP
+190 WNKTYDNTTFKEA
-203 YEFRPYSDQTSTYYY
+203 RPYSDQTSTYYY

-240 ANHQLWLGNGAT
+240 ANHQLWLGNEAT
-252 LTLPSLKASQRYRI
+252 LTLPSLEASQRYRI
-266 TTTVEKPALT
+266 TTTDNSAALTT

-284 GQLYTVSKAGNVVL
+284 GKLYTVSTAGNVVL
-298 TATDGVWIK
+298 TATGNVWIK

-330 DKNCKSYTATIDNTD
+330 DYNCKSYTATIDNTD

-369 EANWSVGK
+369 DANWSVGK
-377 YYDSK
+377 YYK
-382 GNERS
+382 NGIERS
-387 SNIFVQGPAKP
+387 PNIFVQGPATP

-444 KQTTLDKNGSNYD
+444 KLTTLDKNGFNYD

-476 LNNFLLGV
+476 SNNYLLGV

-496 YAKTQL
+496 YAKTQQ
-502 INDVTYEPLTLGKKY
+502 INDVEYKALTLGEKY

-526 IPSDRGS
+526 IPSDRGT

-540 IGNDIYVLDGGGS
+540 IGKDIYVLDGGGS
-553 ISMIKSTTGNVGAK
+553 FSMIKSTAGNVGAK
-567 CVIKSSQ
+567 CVIKNSQ
-574 FGDVTLSYHYKGIKD
+574 FGDVTLSYHYTGIND

-596 YEGFKPN
+596 YEGFTPK
-603 VGDSVKSENGG
+603 VGDQVTSENGG

-628 TAANKERTDKW
+628 TAANKKRTDKW

-672 YSETKGIFK
+672 YSETKGIF
-681 ESKTHTIPCRGAYA
+681 EVGKTHTIPCRGAYA

-719 NEGNVSK
+719 NEDNVSK

-748 YIVDENGNLV
+748 YIVDENGKPV
-758 NATPEINNVLRWNQA
+758 STTPEINNVLRWNQA

-779 NGKNITYYI
+779 NGKKITYYI

-796 YMNKEAFDKIFTE
+796 YMNKEAFDNIFTE
-809 LNTTRENGKDISVEV
+809 LNTTRKNGEDISVEV

-845 VKPGKTYFIFSNA
+845 VKPGKTYFIFSNS
-858 SKLGICGFKFVA
+858 SKLGICGFKFKA
-870 DATQATA
+870 DETQATA
-877 TKELANSGA
+877 TKELANSGD

-894 YAKVTLKG
+894 YASVTLKG

-940 TTTNNETYEGTTYYY
+940 TTTNNETYDGTTYFY

-983 TDATF
+983 TGATF

-1035 KYYTTKGHNSN
+1035 KYYTTEGHNSN

-1056 SMGAKPVVFEAM
+1056 STGAKPVVFEAM

>member
-20 ADGFSQSKT
+20 ADGYSQSKT
-29 FGANGNPNNLLSN
+29 FGATGNPNSLL
-42 IVSSSNYSFTQCAV
+42 TQITKDNKYTLALGSV
-56 TITGSSNAQYD
+56 TIEGSKNALYD
-67 GSESVRVSPGS
+67 KKNS
-78 SLKVSVSSNCVI
+78 SIKVSGGNSLTVSVPSNSVI
-90 TNVKVYAEARS
+90 TYVSIYAKAGS
-101 YSSTISLTE
+101 GATISLSGSSSQSSNSTSYS
-110 TNDTKSFTDKN
+110 T
-121 NYYNQEWTDLTSKN
+121 YEWKDLSSN
-135 LKSVTLSVAG
+135 SLTLSAVG
-145 GNVYI
+145 DTVYI

-158 YQPATVTAPK
+158 YKPATVTAPK

-181 VSELSADNL
+181 VSELSADNM
-190 WNKIKSESESGDP
+190 WNKTYDNTTFKEA
-203 YEFRPYSDQTSTYYY
+203 RLYSAQASTYYY

-227 FTATKDIYPCLDH
+227 FTATACGYPCLDYRY
-240 ANHQLWLGNGAT
+240 HQLWLGNGAK
-252 LTLPSLKASQRYRI
+252 LTLPSLEADQRYRI
-266 TTTVEKPALT
+266 TTTDNNSTALT

-284 GQLYTVSKAGNVVL
+284 GQLYTVSTAGNVVL
-298 TATDGVWIK
+298 TATGDVWIK

-330 DKNCKSYTATIDNTD
+330 DYKCKSYTATMDNTD
-345 GGIIT
+345 GGFIT

-382 GNERS
+382 GKERS

-398 TLDGDGMVPTS
+398 TLDGVVPIK

-502 INDVTYEPLTLGKKY
+502 SNNVEYEALTLGEKY

-553 ISMIKSTTGNVGAK
+553 FSMIKSTTGNVGAK

-574 FGDVTLSYHYKGIKD
+574 FGNVTLSYHYTGIND

-596 YEGFKPN
+596 YEGFTPK
-603 VGDSVKSENGG
+603 VGDQVTSENGG

-672 YSETKGIFK
+672 YSETKGIF
-681 ESKTHTIPCRGAYA
+681 EVGKTHTIPCRGAYA

-719 NEGNVSK
+719 DENNAKE
-726 PNDDGWTGHAG
+726 PNDYGWTGHAG

-748 YIVDENGNLV
+748 YIVDENGKPV
-758 NATPEINNVLRWNQA
+758 STTPEINNVLRWNQA

-779 NGKNITYYI
+779 KDKNITYYI

-796 YMNKEAFDKIFTE
+796 YMNKEAFDNIFTE
-809 LNTTRENGKDISVEV
+809 LNTTRKNGEDILVEV
-824 HQLDDGGYA
+824 HQYDNGYA
-833 VVQKSYVKYTFD
+833 VVQKSYVKYTFN
-845 VKPGKTYFIFSNA
+845 VKPGKTYFIFSNS
-858 SKLGICGFKFVA
+858 SKLGICGFKFEA
-870 DATQATA
+870 DTTQATD
-877 TKELANSGA
+877 TKELVNSGA
-886 YTAETDKA
+886 YTAETDKT
-894 YAKVTLKG
+894 YASVTLTG

-922 QMKKTFGDGVQL
+922 QMKATFGNGVQL

-940 TTTNNETYEGTTYYY
+940 TTTNNETYDGTTYFY

-983 TDATF
+983 TGATF

-1003 SVADNYTWRGTYGN
+1003 SVAKNYTWRGTYGN
-1017 VNTLGN
+1017 VSTLGN

>member
-29 FGANGNPNNLLSN
+29 FGATGNPNNLLSN

-56 TITGSSNAQYD
+56 TITGSSNAKYD
-67 GSESVRVSPGS
+67 GSESVKVSPDS

-90 TNVKVYAEARS
+90 TNVKVYAKAGS
-101 YSSTISLTE
+101 GNSKISLTE
-110 TNDTKSFTDKN
+110 TKDTKSFTDKN
-121 NYYNQEWTDLTSKN
+121 NYYDQEWTDLASKN

-181 VSELSADNL
+181 VSELSADNM
-190 WNKIKSESESGDP
+190 WNKTYDNTTFKEA
-203 YEFRPYSDQTSTYYY
+203 RPYSDQASTYYY

-227 FTATKDIYPCLDH
+227 FTATKDEYPCLDH

-252 LTLPSLKASQRYRI
+252 LTLPRLEVGQRYRI
-266 TTTVEKPALT
+266 TTTDNSAALK
-276 VDGTSITS
+276 VGGTSITS
-284 GQLYTVSKAGNVVL
+284 GQQYTVSKAGNVVL
-298 TATDGVWIK
+298 TATGNVWIK

-330 DKNCKSYTATIDNTD
+330 DYKCKSYTASIDNTD

-369 EANWSVGK
+369 DENWSVGK

-387 SNIFVQGPAKP
+387 SNIFVQGPATP

-416 PVVNGKVTIHFFGWN
+416 PVVNGKVTINFFGWD
-431 DNYRWITQNEKGA
+431 DNYRWITKNEKGA
-444 KQTTLDKNGSNYD
+444 KQTTLDKDGSNHD

-476 LNNFLLGV
+476 SGNSLLGV

-502 INDVTYEPLTLGKKY
+502 SNDVTYKALTLGEKY
-517 DMPFITTTA
+517 DMPFITTA
-526 IPSDRGS
+526 SIPSDRGS
-533 ISKYDES
+533 ISKYDAS

-567 CVIKSSQ
+567 CVIKNSQ
-574 FGDVTLSYHYKGIKD
+574 FGDVTLSYHYTGIND

-596 YEGFKPN
+596 YEGFTPN

-614 VTLTFGGWKYGTWT
+614 VTLTFGGWRHGPWT

-639 SAGAG
+639 SAGSGDEAG
-644 DDAGRDDDNVLTR
+644 MDDDNVLTR

-672 YSETKGIFK
+672 YSETKGMF
-681 ESKTHTIPCRGAYA
+681 EVGKTHTIPCRGAYA

-705 SIYILQNGSINTFK
+705 SIYILQNGAINNFK
-719 NEGNVSK
+719 DEKNAKE
-726 PNDDGWTGHAG
+726 PNDYGWTGHAG

-748 YIVDENGNLV
+748 YIVDENGNPV
-758 NATPEINNVLRWNQA
+758 SATPKINNVLRWNQA

-779 NGKNITYYI
+779 KGKKITYYKL
-788 NKVDGTRE
+788 NKVDGTHE
-796 YMNKEAFDKIFTE
+796 NMDQATFDKIFTE
-809 LNTTRENGKDISVEV
+809 LNTTRENGKDISVVV
-824 HQLDDGGYA
+824 HQYDNGYA
-833 VVQKSYVKYTFD
+833 VVQKSYVKYTFN
-845 VKPGKTYFIFSNA
+845 VKPGKTYFIFSNS
-858 SKLGICGFKFVA
+858 SKLGICGFKFKA
-870 DATQATA
+870 DETQATA
-877 TKELANSGA
+877 TKELANSGD
-886 YTAETDKA
+886 YTAETDKT
-894 YAKVTLKG
+894 YASVTLKG

-940 TTTNNETYEGTTYYY
+940 TTTNNETYDGTTYFY

-973 PYLIKPDKTV
+973 PYLIKPAKTV
-983 TDATF
+983 TGATF
-988 ENVYFPSTAVDAGTV
+988 ENVYFPSTPVNAGTV
-1003 SVADNYTWRGTYGN
+1003 SVADNYIWRGTYGN

-1035 KYYTTKGHNSN
+1035 KYYTTEGHKSNS
-1046 NFRAYLDFNS
+1046 FRAYLDFNS
-1056 SMGAKPVVFEAM
+1056 STGAKPVVFEAM
-1068 SVGGEETTTG
+1068 SVGGEETPTG
-1078 IETIKAEELDPTE
+1078 IETIKVEELDPTE
-1091 FNTGAVYNLNGQMVS
+1091 FNTGAVHNLNGQMVS
-1106 DNSKDLNNLP
+1106 GNSKDLNNLP

>member
-20 ADGFSQSKT
+20 ADGYSQSKT
-29 FGANGNPNNLLSN
+29 FGATGNPNNLLSN
-42 IVSSSNYSFTQCAV
+42 IVSSNYSFTQGAV
-56 TITGSSNAQYD
+56 TITTSNAKYD
-67 GSESVRVSPGS
+67 DRSKSVKVSTGS
-78 SLKVSVSSNCVI
+78 SLKVSVSPNCVI
-90 TNVKVYAEARS
+90 TYVKVYAKAGS
-101 YSSTISLTE
+101 GKSKISLTE
-110 TNDTKSFTDKN
+110 TNDTKSFTKKN
-121 NYYNQEWTDLTSKN
+121 IYYDQEWKDLASKN
-135 LKSVTLSVAG
+135 LQSVTLSAVDN
-145 GNVYI
+145 NVYI

-181 VSELSADNL
+181 VSELSADNM
-190 WNKIKSESESGDP
+190 WNKTYDNTTFKEV
-203 YEFRPYSDQTSTYYY
+203 RPYSDQASTYYY

-227 FTATKDIYPCLDH
+227 FTATKDGYPCLDYRY
-240 ANHQLWLGNGAT
+240 HQLWLGNGAK
-252 LTLPSLKASQRYRI
+252 LTLPSLEASQRYRI
-266 TTTVEKPALT
+266 TTTDNSAALTT

-284 GQLYTVSKAGNVVL
+284 GQLYTVSTAGNVVL
-298 TATDGVWIK
+298 TATGNVWIK
-307 KIEILKSASETEAS
+307 KIEILKSASESEAS
-321 WTYSSKDDA
+321 WTYSSTDDVTN
-330 DKNCKSYTATIDNTD
+330 NCKSYTATMDNTD

-369 EANWSVGK
+369 DASWSVGK
-377 YYDSK
+377 YDA
-382 GNERS
+382 GNNEQS

-398 TLDGDGMVPTS
+398 TLNGVVPTS

-416 PVVNGKVTIHFFGWN
+416 PVVNGQVTIHCWN
-431 DNYRWITQNEKGA
+431 DNYSLITLNEKGA
-444 KQTTLDKNGSNYD
+444 KLTTLDKNGSNYD

-476 LNNFLLGV
+476 SGNSLLGV

-496 YAKTQL
+496 SAKTQQK
-502 INDVTYEPLTLGKKY
+502 NDVTYEALTLGVKY
-517 DMPFITTTA
+517 DMPFITTTS

-540 IGNDIYVLDGGGS
+540 IGNDIYVLDGVGS

-567 CVIKSSQ
+567 CVIKNSQ
-574 FGDVTLSYHYKGIKD
+574 FGDVTLSYHYTGIKD

-596 YEGFKPN
+596 YEGFTPK
-603 VGDSVKSENGG
+603 VGDQVTSENGG
-614 VTLTFGGWKYGTWT
+614 VTLTFGGWRYA
-628 TAANKERTDKW
+628 AANKETTDKW
-639 SAGAG
+639 SAGSG

-657 IIDGFAYETSGNENG
+657 IIDGFAYETSGNKNG
-672 YSETKGIFK
+672 YSETKGMF
-681 ESKTHTIPCRGAYA
+681 EVGKTHTIPCRGAYA

-719 NEGNVSK
+719 NEDNVSK

-748 YIVDENGNLV
+748 YIVDENGNPV
-758 NATPEINNVLRWNQA
+758 SATPEINNVLRWNQA
-773 ELDQLA
+773 ELNQLA
-779 NGKNITYYI
+779 KAKDKDITYYI
-788 NKVDGTRE
+788 KVDGNRKKMDQAT
-796 YMNKEAFDKIFTE
+796 FDNIFTE

-824 HQLDDGGYA
+824 HQYDNGYA
-833 VVQKSYVKYTFD
+833 VVQKSYVKYTFN
-845 VKPGKTYFIFSNA
+845 VKPGKTYFIFSNS
-858 SKLGICGFKFVA
+858 SKLGICGFKFEA

-877 TKELANSGA
+877 TKELANSGD
-886 YTAETDKA
+886 YTAETDKT
-894 YAKVTLKG
+894 YASVTLKG

-940 TTTNNETYEGTTYYY
+940 TTTNNETYDGTTYFY

-973 PYLIKPDKTV
+973 PYLIKPDKMV
-983 TDATF
+983 TGATF
-988 ENVYFPSTAVDAGTV
+988 ENVYFPSTAVAAGTV
-1003 SVADNYTWRGTYGN
+1003 SVAKNYTWRGTYGN
-1017 VNTLGN
+1017 VSTLGN

-1035 KYYTTKGHNSN
+1035 KYYTTEGHKSNS
-1046 NFRAYLDFNS
+1046 FRAYLDFNS
-1056 SMGAKPVVFEAM
+1056 STAAKPVVFEAM

>member
-29 FGANGNPNNLLSN
+29 FGAKGNPNNLLSN

-56 TITGSSNAQYD
+56 TITGSSNAHYD
-67 GSESVRVSPGS
+67 GSESVKVSLGS

-101 YSSTISLTE
+101 NNSTISLTE
-110 TNDTKSFTDKN
+110 TNDIKSFTDKS
-121 NYYNQEWTDLTSKN
+121 NYHNQEWTDLTSKN

-145 GNVYI
+145 GNVFI

-181 VSELSADNL
+181 VSELSADNM
-190 WNKIKSESESGDP
+190 WNKTYDNTTFKEARLYSG
-203 YEFRPYSDQTSTYYY
+203 QASTYYY

-227 FTATKDIYPCLDH
+227 FTATKDGYPCLDYRY
-240 ANHQLWLGNGAT
+240 HQLWLGNGAK
-252 LTLPSLKASQRYRI
+252 LTLPSLEADQRYRI
-266 TTTVEKPALT
+266 TTTDNSTALT

-284 GQLYTVSKAGNVVL
+284 GQLYTVSTAGNVVL
-298 TATDGVWIK
+298 TATGDVWIK

-330 DKNCKSYTATIDNTD
+330 DYKCKSYTATMDNTD
-345 GGIIT
+345 GGFIT

-387 SNIFVQGPAKP
+387 SNIFVQGPATP
-398 TLDGDGMVPTS
+398 ILDGDGMVPTS

-416 PVVNGKVTIHFFGWN
+416 PVVNGKVTINFFGWN

-444 KQTTLDKNGSNYD
+444 KQTTLDKNGSSQD

-476 LNNFLLGV
+476 SGNSLLGV

-496 YAKTQL
+496 YAKTQQ
-502 INDVTYEPLTLGKKY
+502 INDVEYEALTLGEQY
-517 DMPFITTTA
+517 DMPFITTTS

-540 IGNDIYVLDGGGS
+540 IGKDIYVLDGGGS
-553 ISMIKSTTGNVGAK
+553 FSMIKSTAGNVGAK

-574 FGDVTLSYHYKGIKD
+574 FGNVTLSYHYKAIKD

-596 YEGFKPN
+596 YEGFTPK
-603 VGDSVKSENGG
+603 VGDQVTSENGG
-614 VTLTFGGWKYGTWT
+614 VTLTFGGWRYA
-628 TAANKERTDKW
+628 AANKETTDKW
-639 SAGAG
+639 SAGSG

-672 YSETKGIFK
+672 YSETKGIF
-681 ESKTHTIPCRGAYA
+681 EVGKTHTIPCRGAYA

-705 SIYILQNGSINTFK
+705 SIYILQNGAINNFK
-719 NEGNVSK
+719 DENNANE

-748 YIVDENGNLV
+748 YIVDENGKPV
-758 NATPEINNVLRWNQA
+758 STTPKINNVLRWNQA
-773 ELDQLA
+773 ELNQLA
-779 NGKNITYYI
+779 KGKDITYYI
-788 NKVDGTRE
+788 KVDGNRKKMDQAT
-796 YMNKEAFDKIFTE
+796 FDNIFTE
-809 LNTTRENGKDISVEV
+809 LNTTRKNGEDIPVKV
-824 HQLDDGGYA
+824 HQYDNGYA
-833 VVQKSYVKYTFD
+833 VVQKSYVKYTFN
-845 VKPGKTYFIFSNA
+845 VKPGKTYFIFSNS
-858 SKLGICGFKFVA
+858 SKLGICGFKFEA
-870 DATQATA
+870 DETQATA
-877 TKELANSGA
+877 TKELANSGD

-922 QMKKTFGDGVQL
+922 QMKATFGDGVQL

-940 TTTNNETYEGTTYYY
+940 TTTNNETYDGTTYFY

-973 PYLIKPDKTV
+973 PYLIKPAKTV

-988 ENVYFPSTAVDAGTV
+988 ENVYFPSTAVNAGTV

-1035 KYYTTKGHNSN
+1035 KYYTTECHNSN

-1056 SMGAKPVVFEAM
+1056 STGAKPVVFEAM